1 MTEFKFRPKS
11 VRKHMDK
18 HFPACPPLHREQI
31 VTTVS
36 ERTWKNS
43 SIGKAVGII
52 VTNYIRHRLTDYE
65 VLMRRH
71 RLTREEAREAEAGT
85 VKAILQSWQIPLDQ
99 AKLRITILSTRTG
112 DDIEGD
118 DDA

>member
-1 MTEFKFRPKS
+1 VTEQKFRRKS

-31 VTTVS
+31 VISVA
-36 ERTWKNS
+36 ERTWKDAN
-43 SIGKAVGII
+43 IGKAVGIV

-71 RLTREEAREAEAGT
+71 RLTREEARIIEAET
-85 VKAILQSWQIPLDQ
+85 VKDIWRSWQSPLDQ
-99 AKLRITILSTRTG
+99 GAHRITILSTKTG
-112 DDIEGD
+112 DDIVGD
-118 DDA
+118 DNI

>member
-1 MTEFKFRPKS
+1 VTEFKFRPKS

-31 VTTVS
+31 VTTAS
-36 ERTWKNS
+36 ERTWENA
-43 SIGKAVGII
+43 SIGKAVGIV

-71 RLTREEAREAEAGT
+71 RLTREEARIIEAEK
-85 VKAILQSWQIPLDQ
+85 VRDIWRSWQKPLDQ
-99 AKLRITILSTRTG
+99 ATLRITLLSTEKQNDVGGNDG
-112 DDIEGD
+112 D
-118 DDA
+118 

>member
-1 MTEFKFRPKS
+1 VPEPRFRAKVAEKHMQMHFPNCPQVHCDEI
-11 VRKHMDK
+11 VRKV
-18 HFPACPPLHREQI
+18 A
-31 VTTVS
+31 
-36 ERTWKNS
+36 ERTWENA
-43 SIGKAVGII
+43 SIGKAVGIV

-71 RLTREEAREAEAGT
+71 RLTREEARAAEAGT

-99 AKLRITILSTRTG
+99 AELRITILSTRSG